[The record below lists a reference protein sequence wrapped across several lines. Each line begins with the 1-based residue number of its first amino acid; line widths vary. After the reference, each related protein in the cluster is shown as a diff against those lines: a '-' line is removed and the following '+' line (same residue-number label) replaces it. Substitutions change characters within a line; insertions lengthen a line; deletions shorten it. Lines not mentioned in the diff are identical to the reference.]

1 MPKFY
6 LSILLCFTFYLVKS
20 QNLIKNYVKQNT
32 SQILTIEPD
41 SIDYA
46 DLQSI
51 GDAIGNAKIIML
63 GEQYH
68 GDAAT
73 FLAKSRLIKY
83 LHEKKG
89 FNVLAFESDFFALN
103 EGWDKLPKIKKDI
116 DSFMYNNPFPIWSWC
131 NTCSNLFYTYVAETF
146 KTANPLQ
153 ITGFDCQVHGLYSV
167 KNMKRQLDSVFNIWI
182 VKQPEISEAAKNVI
196 LFLDSLNSRTM
207 TKDSNICNTLIKNLT
222 IIFDNIKNI
231 NTFDHFWV
239 QIIKSLL
246 TEATEIKAYLLKDKT
261 QYHIR
266 DMQMAE
272 NIDWLCKN
280 KYINEKIIIWAHN
293 AHVAKNTGD
302 IFNFS
307 SSDNNMMGSYI
318 DRNPDLKSKVYIMG
332 FTSYEGSSSFAN
344 TTKLNRD
351 LEKPKKNSFENWIDR
366 RYDYAFVDF
375 KKFNELNP
383 GFTTGFFMKGSI
395 YSSHHNYIYNWT
407 NIFDG
412 VFFIRQMYGC
422 KQPFASVSS
431 TATVKEQ

>member
-1 MPKFY
+1 MFLKILLIKVTFCSLLRIPDTEDINMPKFY

-182 VKQPEISEAAKNVI
+182 VKQPQISEAVKSVI
-196 LFLDSLNSRTM
+196 LFLDSLNSRTL

-222 IIFDNIKNI
+222 IVFDNIKNI
-231 NTFDHFWV
+231 NTLDHFWV
-239 QIIKSLL
+239 QIIKNLL

-280 KYINEKIIIWAHN
+280 KFINEKIIIWAHN

-344 TTKLNRD
+344 TTSLT
-351 LEKPKKNSFENWIDR
+351 WI
-366 RYDYAFVDF
+366 
-375 KKFNELNP
+375 
-383 GFTTGFFMKGSI
+383 
-395 YSSHHNYIYNWT
+395 
-407 NIFDG
+407 
-412 VFFIRQMYGC
+412 
-422 KQPFASVSS
+422 
-431 TATVKEQ
+431 